1 MFWFDGSFL
10 KVMKKMNKI
19 KFNVFCVDYVRSL
32 FVELFERE
40 EILVGFIG

>member
-1 MFWFDGSFL
+1 MFWFDGSFF
-10 KVMKKMNKI
+10 KGYEKINKI

-32 FVELFERE
+32 FIELFERE